1 MELKNL
7 PIDITLLLSQ
17 WLENGDLLSLVSTSV
32 EVEAL
37 FSYQP
42 FWVLRAKKC
51 GIYQPE
57 YESLTSSEIKVKL
70 VRHMKNVYDH
80 VRAVCPKKYAKKL
93 ANIVIE
99 DDPIELQ
106 LQVRKSAKQS
116 AIALLPIVMKF
127 GRVRIMHCLF
137 NHFNIPGSF
146 HWLIH
151 AIRHEHYIA
160 VEYLVEIKSVPL
172 LTDAPSA
179 LLASVN
185 RLWDSS
191 YPIFS
196 ASGQRARATF
206 RHYNDLLLREILRCR
221 HPKIVCY
228 LKAKINSLLEDGHVN
243 APDRYLLALLNRHS
257 ADMTELTDNAAA
269 HDFAQLTL

>member
-1 MELKNL
+1 MELKSL
-7 PIDITLLLSQ
+7 PIDIALLLSQ
-17 WLENGDLLSLVSTSV
+17 WLENADLLSLVATSV

-42 FWVLRAKKC
+42 FWVLRAQKC

-57 YESLTSSEIKVKL
+57 YESLSSSEIKVKL
-70 VRHMKNVYDH
+70 VHHMKHVYEQI
-80 VRAVCPKKYAKKL
+80 RAVCPKNAKKL

-106 LQVRKSAKQS
+106 LQVLKSAKQT
-116 AIALLPIVMKF
+116 AIVLLPIIMKF
-127 GRVRIMHCLF
+127 GRVRIMHSLF

-151 AIRHEHYIA
+151 AIRHEHYLA

-172 LTDAPSA
+172 ITDAPWA
-179 LLASVN
+179 LLASIN

-196 ASGQRARATF
+196 GSSQRGRATF
-206 RHYNDLLLREILRCR
+206 RHYNELLLREILRCR
-221 HPKIVCY
+221 DPKIVCY
-228 LKAKINSLLEDGHVN
+228 LKAKINALLEEGRVN
-243 APDRYLLALLNRHS
+243 VPDRSLLALLNRHS
-257 ADMTELTDNAAA
+257 ADMTELMQNTAVR
-269 HDFAQLTL
+269 DFAQPRL